1 MFYAVKKGKIKGI
14 FDNWELCQQ
23 QVKGFKNSQYK
34 KFKTKE
40 EAIDYI
46 NDDTIVIKQIE
57 PNGHKIIE
65 PETSKQY
72 VYCDGSCI
80 YNGKSNAK
88 ASIGIYFGE
97 NDKRNVSESIEGNT
111 NNIAELVA
119 MIRVYD
125 IIKDEPY
132 TIVSDSKYALL
143 CVGSYG
149 KKCEEKGWSD
159 IPNKELVKKLYYTYK
174 NTSIQFLH
182 VYSHT
187 NKKDIHSV
195 GNQNA
200 DKLARSCM
208 SIN

>member
-1 MFYAVKKGKIKGI
+1 MFYAVKHGKIKDI
-14 FDNWELCQQ
+14 FDSWELCQQ
-23 QVKGFKNSQYK
+23 QVKGFKNAQYK
-34 KFKTKE
+34 KFKTKQ
-40 EAIDYI
+40 EAIDYM

-57 PNGHKIIE
+57 PKIIE
-65 PETSKQY
+65 QETSKKY

-80 YNGKSNAK
+80 HNGKPNAK
-88 ASIGIYFGE
+88 AGIGIYFGE
-97 NDKRNVSESIEGNT
+97 NDTRNVSESIEGNT

-149 KKCEEKGWSD
+149 KKCEEKGWCD

-187 NKKDIHSV
+187 NKKDIHSI
-195 GNQNA
+195 GNQHA
-200 DKLARSCM
+200 DSLAQN
-208 SIN
+208 SISMN